1 METFLN
7 DKEILDLLS
16 ELKTMTVFPED
27 LIRSMKSKRGHSESE
42 HIIQRP
48 DGSTFHIRL
57 RLSNENPM
65 DFSVIL
71 GFCPAKATKLFLL
84 RRYNGKSHEHKNKLE
99 SEVPFYDYHIHTAT
113 ERYQKEGTKE
123 ECFAEVTDRYTTIQE
138 ALKCLIKDCNVIL
151 PQRQQTSLD
160 L

>member
-1 METFLN
+1 MDNFLT
-7 DKEILDLLS
+7 DKQIADLINES
-16 ELKTMTVFPED
+16 KNMTVLPED
-27 LIRSMKSKRGHSESE
+27 LFKSMKAKRGHSESE

-57 RLSNENPM
+57 RLNNENHL

-71 GFCPAKATKLFLL
+71 GYCPPKATKLFLL

-99 SEVPFYDYHIHTAT
+99 TDVPFYDYHIHTAT
-113 ERYQKEGTKE
+113 ERYQREGSKE
-123 ECFAEVTDRYTTIQE
+123 ECFAEVTDRYSTIQE
-138 ALKCLIKDCNVIL
+138 AIRCLIKDCNVNL
-151 PQRQQTSLD
+151 PQKLQTSLD